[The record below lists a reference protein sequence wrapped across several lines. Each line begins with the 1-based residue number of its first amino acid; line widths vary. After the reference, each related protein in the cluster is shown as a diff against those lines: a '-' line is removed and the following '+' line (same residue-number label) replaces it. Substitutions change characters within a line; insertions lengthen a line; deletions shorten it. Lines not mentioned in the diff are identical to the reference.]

1 MTVLSRL
8 LEALKSATDFNRND
22 VIPPSVIL
30 WTDGERCWESIAKQI
45 AEARNG
51 FFALDPSHSTSWGG
65 TAAWI
70 RYQLARFDAQ
80 EETPVVYLPGVA
92 RHQFRGVA
100 AFPEEARHLYALQFV
115 GQFFTQANSKDWTPL
130 AFLTSSHGGLGLDVA
145 RDAATQ
151 EALQSQLAEVLR
163 TPVASLQR
171 GRLQAGDF
179 HDLAV
184 SDPVQSVLQWMSDP
198 GATAT
203 WTSEQQA
210 AFRSILT
217 GEFGVDPAKDGV
229 LVAAEKLVAGNGK
242 WEQVWTRFQE
252 APDAYRGVV
261 RALEGVQPED
271 LFSNTN
277 IRVPAVN
284 KKLEDDLRTNLRET
298 ANLHANEARSRIKAL
313 AEIHASR
320 AESPWAK
327 TGEARLAVAALHLR
341 KMVEAMEHGLGGT
354 TCEELAVA
362 YLQHGW
368 MVDSEARKAY
378 SAVTRSEDADAVSQV
393 LRNVY
398 FVWLENAALMLQ
410 EASATYPVKH
420 VEMAVEVTP
429 ESGTVVLFVDGL
441 RADVARELATHLD
454 QTRLEIDEVVR
465 WVPLPT
471 VTANAKPGWK
481 PLASSLSGEDPG
493 ETFEPRLTATGVPCR
508 TKEFRDLLA
517 EHGWTW
523 VEPTTSGD
531 PSTAGWAEIGSLDK
545 QGHSLGA
552 KLVHHISSEI
562 RAIVER
568 IDGLLEA
575 GWSKVHLVTD
585 HGWLWMPGGLN
596 KVELPKH
603 LTETR
608 WSRCARPASQTRH
621 SLPQVAWFWGNEH
634 PIVLPGGIGAFR
646 DKIEYAH
653 GGLTL
658 QEALTVSLILRPVR
672 TARPVAIQ
680 AVRWAGLRM
689 IIEASGAD
697 ETITADLRSKAADE
711 ASSFLSEEQTSKAFK
726 DGSIALLVE
735 DDSHHGSAA
744 VLVLLKDGQLLAKKN
759 ITIGEE

>member
-1 MTVLSRL
+1 VTILTKL
-8 LEALKSATDFNRND
+8 LEALRAASDFNRND

-30 WTDGERCWESIAKQI
+30 WTDGERCWESVAKQI

-70 RYQLARFDAQ
+70 RYQLDRFDAQ

-100 AFPEEARHLYALQFV
+100 AFPDEARHLYALQFV

-198 GATAT
+198 AATAT

-229 LVAAEKLVAGNGK
+229 LVAAEKLVAGSGK

-277 IRVPAVN
+277 LRIPAVN
-284 KKLEDDLRTNLRET
+284 KNLEDDLRANLRELQD
-298 ANLHANEARSRIKAL
+298 LHGAEARDKIKIL
-313 AEIHASR
+313 AEIHATR

-327 TGEARLAVAALHLR
+327 TGEARLAVAVLHLR
-341 KMVEAMEHGLGGT
+341 KMVAAMDRGLGGK
-354 TCEELAVA
+354 TCDELAA
-362 YLQHGW
+362 SYLQDGW
-368 MVDSEARKAY
+368 VVDAEARRAY
-378 SAVTRSEDADAVSQV
+378 AAVTRSEDADAVAQV

-398 FVWLENAALMLQ
+398 FNWLEDAALQLQ
-410 EASATYPVKH
+410 ELAASYPLKCTERAD
-420 VEMAVEVTP
+420 EMSAEP
-429 ESGTVVLFVDGL
+429 GTVVLFVDGL
-441 RADVARELATHLD
+441 RADVARELAGHLEATHF
-454 QTRLEIDEVVR
+454 EIEEVVR

-471 VTANAKPGWK
+471 VTATAKPGWK
-481 PLASSLSGEDPG
+481 PLVSSLSGDDPG
-493 ETFEPRLTATGVPCR
+493 ETFEPRLAKSGVPCR
-508 TKEFRDLLA
+508 TREFRELLA

-523 VEPTTSGD
+523 IEPTTAGD

-552 KLVHHISSEI
+552 KLVHHIASEV
-562 RAIVER
+562 RAILER
-568 IDGLLEA
+568 IDSLLDA
-575 GWSKVHLVTD
+575 GWSKVRLVTD

-603 LTETR
+603 LTATR
-608 WSRCARPASQTRH
+608 WARCARPASQTRH
-621 SLPQVAWFWGNEH
+621 SLPQVPWFWANEH

-646 DKIEYAH
+646 DKTEYAH

-658 QEALTVSLILRPVR
+658 QEALTVSLLLTPVKAVRPVSIR
-672 TARPVAIQ
+672 GI
-680 AVRWAGLRM
+680 RWAGLRM
-689 IIEASGAD
+689 FVELSGED
-697 ETITADLRSKAADE
+697 HSLTADLRSKAADA
-711 ASSFLSEEQTSKAFK
+711 ASSFLSEEQKRKTAK

-735 DDSHHGSAA
+735 DDSYQGSAA
-744 VLVLLKDGQLLAKKN
+744 VLVLLKDGQVLAKKN